1 MSLADA
7 TENQRKLIRQALL
20 PLLIGLGLF
29 GGSLGYRWWD
39 SSEADRLR
47 VEGVQ
52 VPATLT
58 DRAGGNA
65 RGSGIARIEVYY
77 MYEGEQHHDWIP
89 CAKLA
94 VCSSPPPQA
103 LTIWVDPS
111 DPEHFVAENERTD
124 GSLFFLMSWYFVPIG
139 AIPAI
144 AGGLILRSMM
154 IDRKNAKKTPSADN

>member
-1 MSLADA
+1 MVSRVSLADA
-7 TENQRKLIRQALL
+7 TENQRKLLRTAVL
-20 PLLIGLGLF
+20 PLLVGLGLL

-58 DRAGGNA
+58 DREGGNA
-65 RGSGIARIEVYY
+65 RGSGIDRIEVYY

-111 DPEHFVAENERTD
+111 DPEHFVAENDRTD
-124 GSLFFLMSWYFVPIG
+124 GSLFPLMSWSLVPIG
-139 AIPAI
+139 AVATIF
-144 AGGLILRSMM
+144 GVLILLLARA
-154 IDRKNAKKTPSADN
+154 DRKKLT